1 MKPAMSASLDP
12 EDASGTSEYPYPV
25 DCITYLKDIDCA
37 LRIVLGARI
46 YKKSIL
52 TRIVVWAL
60 RRELWRKA

>member
-12 EDASGTSEYPYPV
+12 EDASGTSEYPV
-25 DCITYLKDIDCA
+25 DCITYLEDIDCA